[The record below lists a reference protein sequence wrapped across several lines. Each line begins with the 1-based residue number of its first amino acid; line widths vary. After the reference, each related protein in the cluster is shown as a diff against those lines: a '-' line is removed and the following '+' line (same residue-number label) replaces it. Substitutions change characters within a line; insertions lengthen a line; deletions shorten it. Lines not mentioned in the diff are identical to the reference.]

1 MDPMWHVAADHV
13 IIDSTWSNSDTLYD
27 LLFDSLATVLYH
39 HFYS

>member
-27 LLFDSLATVLYH
+27 FDSLATVLYH